1 MNALSPTS
9 SRAREHLRQSAVA
22 EFRERGF
29 WRTTMD
35 HVRLAADV
43 SRGGLY
49 YQYANTEEILLDA
62 LEHERS
68 GDDVNDLEG
77 FLAEQATA
85 LHDIDATLRPIVYE
99 YVLGLPADHRRALL
113 VEQFRQAEGVVVGML
128 GDVSDADDRA
138 FLARHIVRRLEGLSI
153 AAMAGALDDEDL
165 ERELADL
172 RGLTA
177 G

>member
-1 MNALSPTS
+1 VNALSPTS
-9 SRAREHLRQSAVA
+9 SRAREHLRQAAVA

-68 GDDVNDLEG
+68 GDEANDLEG
-77 FLAEQATA
+77 FLTEQETA
-85 LHDIDATLRPIVYE
+85 LRDIDATLRPIVYE
-99 YVLGLPADHRRALL
+99 YVLGLPADRRRALL
-113 VEQFRQAEGVVVGML
+113 AEQFKQAERVVV
-128 GDVSDADDRA
+128 
-138 FLARHIVRRLEGLSI
+138 ARQIVRRLEGLSI
-153 AAMAGALDDEDL
+153 AAMAGALDDVDL

-172 RGLTA
+172 RSLTA